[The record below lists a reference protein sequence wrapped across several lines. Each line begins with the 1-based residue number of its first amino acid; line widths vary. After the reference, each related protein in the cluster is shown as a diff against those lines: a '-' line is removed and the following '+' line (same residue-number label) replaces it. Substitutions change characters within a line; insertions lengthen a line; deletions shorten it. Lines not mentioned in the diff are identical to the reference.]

1 MERAAACMLS
11 GGEVSL
17 GVSVES
23 GQILGL
29 ISPLCFQEQQYW
41 GRRPPQIYSNLEN
54 KADVEGQLLCRVA
67 EEMANHRLRG

>member
-23 GQILGL
+23 DQILGL
-29 ISPLCFQEQQYW
+29 ISPLCFQEQQW
-41 GRRPPQIYSNLEN
+41 GRRLPQIYSNLEN
-54 KADVEGQLLCRVA
+54 KAR
-67 EEMANHRLRG
+67 